1 MKKIAYLLLPV
12 LMLVI
17 TSCQDQ
23 GPEVYD
29 GDSLSYFS
37 ETSGTFTIQAG
48 SVYDIEVLVTS
59 ATAYDRTFSVE
70 VDDALT
76 DAPAS
81 SYTIDTNFVIPAN
94 SYAGTFQI
102 AGNVLDVVTGTKLV
116 LNLTSVEDSN
126 VATFD
131 NTHTITMEQFCP
143 FVRDNFLG
151 LMKADEEGYA
161 VYDVNVTAGAE
172 PNELKISN
180 VWDINPNS
188 ETTIFLVEEGYVVE
202 FPPYQDNYLY
212 TSATYGPAYVAFGE
226 GTWSSCAT
234 TIDISFEVIVAAG
247 TFGVTNISFFKP

>member
-12 LMLVI
+12 LMLVF
-17 TSCQDQ
+17 TSCEDQ

-59 ATAYDRTFSVE
+59 ATAYDRTFSVG
-70 VDDALT
+70 VDAALT

-81 SYTIDTNFVIPAN
+81 SYTIDTNLVIPAN
-94 SYAGTFQI
+94 SYAGTFQV
-102 AGNVLDVVTGTKLV
+102 AGNVLDVVSGTKLV

-151 LMKADEEGYA
+151 PMKADEEGYA
-161 VYDVNVTAGAE
+161 VYDVNVTAGTQ

-180 VWDINPNS
+180 VWDVDPNS
-188 ETTIFLVEEGYVVE
+188 VTTIFLVEEGYVVE
-202 FPPYQDNYLY
+202 FPPYQDNFLY
-212 TSATYGPAYVAFGE
+212 NHSLYGPAYVYNGE
-226 GTWSSCAT
+226 GTWSSCAI

-247 TFGVTNISFFKP
+247 SFGVTNISFFKP